1 MTLNAHAIRY
11 ARVLLPTDTPNT
23 CQLHNHKVPVANMA
37 KEGVKQYYQAK
48 IEECELTIN
57 EKTQNLRRLEAQRNA
72 LNAKGN
78 GFGNVVQS
86 VNIELILTDI
96 STSSTT

>member
-1 MTLNAHAIRY
+1 MTPRVFHAISLY
-11 ARVLLPTDTPNT
+11 AAGSRHASTWSTLHSQTPNY
-23 CQLHNHKVPVANMA
+23 LAMA

-72 LNAKGN
+72 LNAKGMT
-78 GFGNVVQS
+78 FPMA
-86 VNIELILTDI
+86 ILIV
-96 STSSTT
+96 S